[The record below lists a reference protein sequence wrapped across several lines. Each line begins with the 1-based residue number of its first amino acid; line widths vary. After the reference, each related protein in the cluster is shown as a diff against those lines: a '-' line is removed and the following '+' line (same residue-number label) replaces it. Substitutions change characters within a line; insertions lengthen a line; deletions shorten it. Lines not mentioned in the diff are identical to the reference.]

1 VAELTHYD
9 KDEIWSATAS
19 FKNAAGALTNPT
31 TVTATA
37 RKPDGT
43 TEAYT
48 VGAGITNPSTG
59 VFVVTDSGDQVGT
72 WYVEIVGT
80 GAAAGR
86 ERAAFVIDP
95 RWPSDL
101 LKPHALT
108 SIEEVELLLD
118 RVGVQGSRGDEEDD
132 DRLIAFYI
140 NAFSGQIQR
149 YTRRQFLPL
158 ETATTKVFRYD
169 GSNTLSLA
177 PSEARSIS
185 EIRFN
190 TDQAVSAQQ
199 VITAAS
205 YRSEPRQKSES
216 GTYLGLALPT
226 TLVGSSNYWSDVQ
239 VSITGN
245 WGAGIVP
252 DAVQYVCAAEAANAY
267 MRASQRAPR
276 GVTAED
282 FLGPDIGPFPLS
294 RRSMAVLD
302 DYVNGRVTIAS
313 IAVSTNA

>member
-1 VAELTHYD
+1 MADLAHWD
-9 KDEIWSATAS
+9 KDEAWIIEAS
-19 FKNAAGALTNPT
+19 FAVNGVPTNPT
-31 TVTATA
+31 AVTATA
-37 RKPDGT
+37 RKPDKT

-48 VGAGITNPSTG
+48 VGSGITNTAAG
-59 VFVVTDSGDQVGT
+59 TYRVTDTGDQVGT
-72 WYVEIVGT
+72 WYIEVIGT

-86 ERAAFVIDP
+86 ARHQIIIDP

-101 LKPHALT
+101 LKPIALT
-108 SIEEVELLLD
+108 SIEDVELLLD
-118 RVGVQGSRGDEEDD
+118 RVGLQGSRGDEEDD

-140 NAFSGQIQR
+140 NAFSEQIQR

-158 ETATTKVFRYD
+158 EANTAKVFRYD

-199 VITAAS
+199 VITADS

-216 GTYLGLALPT
+216 GTYLGLVLPT
-226 TLVGSSNYWSDVQ
+226 TLVGSSSYWADIQ

-267 MRASQRAPR
+267 MRATQRAPR
-276 GVTAED
+276 GVAAED

-302 DYVNGRVTIAS
+302 DYVNGR
-313 IAVSTNA
+313 